1 METQGAKWL
10 DQWSKTT
17 EQPGNAKPG
26 LAEGE
31 IDAKSVIP
39 ADDDAVIQ
47 LLRLYKQLRK
57 EQEAR
62 KRAEALVKKLKEQK
76 VATTTEVVA
85 TATVVAAETTEK

>member
-1 METQGAKWL
+1 MG
-10 DQWSKTT
+10 QWSKTA
-17 EQPGNAKPG
+17 EQPKQVVVVDGNAKPG

-76 VATTTEVVA
+76 E
-85 TATVVAAETTEK
+85 ETTEAASTTIAAAEKPEN

>member
-1 METQGAKWL
+1 M

-17 EQPGNAKPG
+17 EKTIIVDGNAKPG

-39 ADDDAVIQ
+39 ADDDAVIE

-62 KRAEALVKKLKEQK
+62 KRAEALVKKLKE
-76 VATTTEVVA
+76 ATTTEAA
-85 TATVVAAETTEK
+85 TTTVVAAETTDK